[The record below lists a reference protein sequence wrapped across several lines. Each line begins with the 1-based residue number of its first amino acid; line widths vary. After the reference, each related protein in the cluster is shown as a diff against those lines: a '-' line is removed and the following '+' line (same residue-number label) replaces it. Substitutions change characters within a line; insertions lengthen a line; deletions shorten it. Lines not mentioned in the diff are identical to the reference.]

1 MPAVRIPI
9 ISEFSDAGIKQAQY
23 EFGKLDSKVQKA
35 GYILN
40 KAILPAAAAFGTLT
54 QVIGPAVTAASN
66 MQESMSKVGVIFG
79 SGAKEVTNFASTAA
93 RQLGQSKQAVLDA
106 AGVFGTFG
114 KAAGLAGTDLAT
126 FSNDFTT
133 LATDLA
139 SFNNT
144 TPEEAVQAIGAALRG
159 EAEPLRRFGVL
170 LDDAT
175 LKAEAM
181 KLGIYD
187 GSGALTAQQKILA
200 AQSAIYKQTADAQG
214 DFARTA
220 DGLANKQRTLSA
232 LFDDFQVNLGNQILP
247 KVNEFVDVI
256 LALNDAYANLPGP
269 IKTASDRLIDFG
281 KIAQRISNPISALYT
296 ILKGV
301 IGLVGDEETF
311 GAYNKNLGV
320 SAAQQMRVAD
330 AAGIERRAIQASTEA
345 KGKSSKATKELTD
358 AQKRLAEE
366 ISKARSEIEQRLN
379 TALSNAQS
387 QLDAA
392 RNAYDNFRD
401 SISSS
406 ITGTLSF
413 TDALKEAVDA
423 KGTFIGGLTVMANR
437 SKLFGERV
445 ATLLQMGLSETAL
458 RKVLEAGVEAG
469 TFIADELINGGADAI
484 KQTNDLVQALED
496 VANKLGVDAA
506 DQFYA
511 AGVTQGEA
519 MVAGIKSVLNDFTAR
534 LADGNLTL
542 PQVKAIGAAADAAL
556 GAVTPGMSA
565 PNGPSFS
572 PDYWSGIDFGGGDI
586 TVNVSGGL
594 ATSAEIGQAVVDSI
608 RAYNRATGPAR
619 IEVSGYV

>member
-1 MPAVRIPI
+1 MAIRIPI
-9 ISEFSDAGIKQAQY
+9 VSEFSDKGIKQAQY
-23 EFGKLDSKVQKA
+23 EFNKLDNNVQKA
-35 GYILN
+35 GYVLQR
-40 KAILPAAAAFGTLT
+40 AILPAVAAFGTLT
-54 QVIGPAVTAASN
+54 RVIGPAVQAASN
-66 MQESMSKVGVIFG
+66 MEESMSKVGVIFG
-79 SGAKEVTNFASTAA
+79 AGAKEVTKFADTAA

-181 KLGIYD
+181 RLGIYK

-200 AQSAIYKQTADAQG
+200 AQAAIYKQTGDAQG

-220 DGLANKQRTLSA
+220 DGLANKQRILSA
-232 LFDDFQVNLGNQILP
+232 LIDNYQAQLGQKLLP
-247 KVNEFVDVI
+247 KVNELVD
-256 LALNDAYANLPGP
+256 LTLQAQNAFGNLPDP
-269 IKTASDRLIDFG
+269 VKKSAASFSDLLNKITKLINPLASTLDIIKRVFG
-281 KIAQRISNPISALYT
+281 YFQ
-296 ILKGV
+296 
-301 IGLVGDEETF
+301 DEETF
-311 GAYNKNLGV
+311 GAYNKNLGI

-330 AAGIERRAIQASTEA
+330 TAGLERRALQLSNEEKN
-345 KGKSSKATKELTD
+345 KGTKATKELTE
-358 AQKRLAEE
+358 AQKKLQERIAQARTEIGNRLAD
-366 ISKARSEIEQRLN
+366 
-379 TALSNAQS
+379 ALSTAES
-387 QLDAA
+387 KLDSAK
-392 RNAYDNFRD
+392 NAYDNFRE

-413 TDALKEAVDA
+413 SDALQEAVDA
-423 KGTFIGGLTVMANR
+423 KGSFIGGLTVMANR

-445 ATLLQMGLSETAL
+445 STLLKMGLSQSAL
-458 RKVLEAGVEAG
+458 RQVIDAGVEAG

-484 KQTNDLVQALED
+484 KKTNDLVQALQD
-496 VANKLGVDAA
+496 VADALGKNAA
-506 DQFYA
+506 DEFYL

-519 MVAGIKSVLNDFTAR
+519 MVAGIKSVLDEYTAK
-534 LADGNLTL
+534 LDQPNLTL
-542 PQVKAIGAAADAAL
+542 PEIKAIGAAADAAITGTGAPVTAPTAPTFDVAEFQRNRL
-556 GAVTPGMSA
+556 GDQYNVAVYG
-565 PNGPSFS
+565 
-572 PDYWSGIDFGGGDI
+572 GI
-586 TVNVSGGL
+586 S
-594 ATSAEIGQAVVDSI
+594 TSAEIGQQVVDSI
-608 RAYNRATGPAR
+608 RAYNRSAGPAR

>member
-1 MPAVRIPI
+1 MAIRIPI
-9 ISEFSDAGIKQAQY
+9 ISEFSDKGIKQAQY
-23 EFGKLDSKVQKA
+23 EFNKLDSNVQKA
-35 GYILN
+35 GYVLN

-170 LDDAT
+170 LNDAT

-181 KLGIYD
+181 RLGIYK
-187 GSGALTAQQKILA
+187 GSGALTQQQKILA
-200 AQSAIYKQTADAQG
+200 AQAAIYKQTSDAQG

-232 LFDDFQVNLGNQILP
+232 LIDNYQVQLGQQLLP
-247 KVNEFVDVI
+247 KVNRLVD
-256 LALNDAYANLPGP
+256 LTLDAETAFSDLPDP
-269 IKTASDRLIDFG
+269 IKNTTSAFGNLVENVTKLINPLMSTLGLFEKIFG
-281 KIAQRISNPISALYT
+281 FFK
-296 ILKGV
+296 
-301 IGLVGDEETF
+301 DEETF
-311 GAYNKNLGV
+311 GAYNKNQRM
-320 SAAQQMRVAD
+320 SQQQMMRVAD
-330 AAGIERRAIQASTEA
+330 AAGIQRRELLGLDDTT
-345 KGKSSKATKELTD
+345 KKTGKSTKELTD

-366 ISKARSEIEQRLN
+366 ITKARSEIEQRLT
-379 TALSNAQS
+379 TALSDAESRLN
-387 QLDAA
+387 AA
-392 RNAYDNFRD
+392 RSAYDAFRD

-406 ITGTLSF
+406 VTGTLSF

-484 KQTNDLVQALED
+484 RQTNELVQALQD
-496 VANKLGVDAA
+496 VANKLGIDAA

-511 AGVTQGEA
+511 AGVSQGEA
-519 MVAGIKSVLNDFTAR
+519 MVAGIKSVLDDFTAR

-556 GAVTPGMSA
+556 GAVTPGMGA
-565 PNGPSFS
+565 PTGPSFG
-572 PDYWSGIDFGGGDI
+572 PDYWAGIDFGGNTYNVNI
-586 TVNVSGGL
+586 TGGF
-594 ATSAEIGQAVVDSI
+594 ATTAEIGKASVDAI

>member
-1 MPAVRIPI
+1 MAIRIPI
-9 ISEFSDAGIKQAQY
+9 ISEFSDKGIKQAQY
-23 EFGKLDSKVQKA
+23 ELGKLDSNVQKA

-40 KAILPAAAAFGTLT
+40 RAILPAAAAFGTLT

-79 SGAKEVTNFASTAA
+79 SGAKEVTNFAQTAA
-93 RQLGQSKQAVLDA
+93 RELGQSKQAVLDA
-106 AGVFGTFG
+106 AGIFGTFG

-126 FSNDFTT
+126 FSNDFTK

-200 AQSAIYKQTADAQG
+200 AQAAIYKQTADAQG

-247 KVNEFVDVI
+247 KVNELVDLV
-256 LALNDAYANLPGP
+256 LALNDAYANLPAP
-269 IKTASDRLIDFG
+269 IKTATDRLIDFG
-281 KIAQRISNPISALYT
+281 AIAQSISNPVSGLYT
-296 ILKGV
+296 ILKGILGV
-301 IGLVGDEETF
+301 FSDEETF

-330 AAGIERRAIQASTEA
+330 TAGIERRAIQASTET
-345 KGKSSKATKELTD
+345 KGKASKATKELTD

-366 ISKARSEIEQRLN
+366 ISKARTEIEQRLN

-406 ITGTLSF
+406 VTGTLSF
-413 TDALKEAVDA
+413 TEALKEAVDA

-496 VANKLGVDAA
+496 VANKLGIDAA

-511 AGVTQGEA
+511 AGVNQGEA
-519 MVAGIKSVLNDFTAR
+519 MVAGIKSVLDDFTAR
-534 LADGNLTL
+534 LADNNLTL
-542 PQVKAIGAAADAAL
+542 PQVKAIGAAADTAL
-556 GAVTPGMSA
+556 GNVGGGMIA
-565 PNGPSFS
+565 PSGPTFS
-572 PDYWSGIDFGGGDI
+572 DDYWAGINFGPGDI
-586 TVNVSGGL
+586 NVSINGGL
-594 ATSAEIGQAVVDSI
+594 STSAEIGQAVVDSI
-608 RAYNRATGPAR
+608 RAYNRSAGPAR
-619 IEVSGYV
+619 IEVEPYL

>member
-1 MPAVRIPI
+1 MAIRIPI
-9 ISEFSDAGIKQAQY
+9 ISEFSDKGIKQAQY
-23 EFGKLDSKVQKA
+23 EFNKLDSNVQKA
-35 GYILN
+35 GYVLN

-79 SGAKEVTNFASTAA
+79 AGAKEVEAFAQSAA
-93 RQLGQSKQAVLDA
+93 RNLGQSKQAVLDA

-114 KAAGLAGTDLAT
+114 KAAGLAGEDLAL

-200 AQSAIYKQTADAQG
+200 AQAAIYKQTSDAQG

-232 LFDDFQVNLGNQILP
+232 LIDNYQAQLGQQLLP
-247 KVNEFVDVI
+247 KVNELVD
-256 LALNDAYANLPGP
+256 LTLEAESAFANLPDPVKNSAGAFGDLLDKVNKLINP
-269 IKTASDRLIDFG
+269 LASTLDIVKRIFG
-281 KIAQRISNPISALYT
+281 FFS
-296 ILKGV
+296 
-301 IGLVGDEETF
+301 DEQTF
-311 GAYNKNLGV
+311 GAYNENLGV

-330 AAGIERRAIQASTEA
+330 AAGIERRAIQQSNEV
-345 KGKSSKATKELTD
+345 KGKGTKATKELTQANKD
-358 AQKRLAEE
+358 LENQIA
-366 ISKARSEIEQRLN
+366 KARTEIEQRLN
-379 TALSNAQS
+379 SALSDAQS
-387 QLDAA
+387 RLDAA
-392 RNAYDNFRD
+392 NNAYGSFGA
-401 SISSS
+401 SIKNS

-445 ATLLQMGLSETAL
+445 STLLKMGLSESAL
-458 RKVLEAGVEAG
+458 QKVLDAGVEAG

-484 KQTNDLVQALED
+484 RQTNELVQALEN
-496 VANKLGVDAA
+496 VANKLGKDAA
-506 DQFYA
+506 EEFYG
-511 AGVTQGEA
+511 AGVAQGEA
-519 MVAGIKSVLNDFTAR
+519 MVAGIKAVLDDFMAR
-534 LADGNLTL
+534 LDSDKLTL
-542 PQVKAIGAAADAAL
+542 PEIKAIGASADAAL
-556 GAVTPGMSA
+556 SA
-565 PNGPSFS
+565 ATNAPSVPMAPTFGEG
-572 PDYWSGIDFGGGDI
+572 YWAGLPGGDVNI
-586 TVNVSGGL
+586 TVNGVLSNAQTGETIIN
-594 ATSAEIGQAVVDSI
+594 AM
-608 RAYNRATGPAR
+608 RAYNRSAGPAR

>member
-1 MPAVRIPI
+1 MAIRIPI
-9 ISEFSDAGIKQAQY
+9 ISEFSDKGIKQAQY
-23 EFGKLDSKVQKA
+23 EFNKLDSNVQKA
-35 GYILN
+35 GYVLN

-79 SGAKEVTNFASTAA
+79 SGAKEVTNFAQTAA

-106 AGVFGTFG
+106 AGIFGTFG
-114 KAAGLAGTDLAT
+114 KAAGLAGTDLAA

-175 LKAEAM
+175 LKAEATT
-181 KLGIYD
+181 LGIYK
-187 GSGALTAQQKILA
+187 GSGALTQQQKILA
-200 AQSAIYKQTADAQG
+200 AQAAIYKQTGDAQG

-232 LFDDFQVNLGNQILP
+232 LIDNYQVQLGQELLP
-247 KVNEFVDVI
+247 KVNRLVD
-256 LALNDAYANLPGP
+256 LTLDAETAFSDLPDP
-269 IKTASDRLIDFG
+269 IKNTTSAFGNLVENVTKLINPLMSTLGLFEKIFG
-281 KIAQRISNPISALYT
+281 FFK
-296 ILKGV
+296 
-301 IGLVGDEETF
+301 DEETF
-311 GAYNKNLGV
+311 GAYNKNQRM
-320 SAAQQMRVAD
+320 SQQQMMRVAD
-330 AAGIERRAIQASTEA
+330 AAGIQRRELLGLDDTT
-345 KGKSSKATKELTD
+345 KKTSKTTKELTD
-358 AQKRLAEE
+358 AQKRLADE
-366 ISKARSEIEQRLN
+366 ITKTRNEIEQRLN
-379 TALSNAQS
+379 SALSDAQS
-387 QLDAA
+387 RLDAA
-392 RNAYDNFRD
+392 RSAYDNFRD

-413 TDALKEAVDA
+413 SDALKEAVDA

-484 KQTNDLVQALED
+484 KQTNELVQALED

-519 MVAGIKSVLNDFTAR
+519 MVAGIKSVLDDFTAR

-542 PQVKAIGAAADAAL
+542 PQVKAIGAAADEAL
-556 GAVTPGMSA
+556 GNVGGGMGA
-565 PNGPSFS
+565 PSGPVFS
-572 PDYWSGIDFGGGDI
+572 DDYWSGINFGPSDVTINVNGGI
-586 TVNVSGGL
+586 S
-594 ATSAEIGQAVVDSI
+594 TSAEIGQAVVDSI
-608 RAYNRATGPAR
+608 RAYNRSAGPAR

>member
-1 MPAVRIPI
+1 MAIRIPI
-9 ISEFSDAGIKQAQY
+9 ISEFSDKGIKQAQY
-23 EFGKLDSKVQKA
+23 EFNKLDSNVQKA
-35 GYILN
+35 GYVLN

-106 AGVFGTFG
+106 AGIFGTFG

-175 LKAEAM
+175 LKAEATT
-181 KLGIYD
+181 LGIYK
-187 GSGALTAQQKILA
+187 GSGALTQQQKILA

-269 IKTASDRLIDFG
+269 VKTATTRLIDFG
-281 KIAQRISNPISALYT
+281 RIAQSISNPISGLYT

-311 GAYNKNLGV
+311 GAYNKNQRM
-320 SAAQQMRVAD
+320 SQQQMMRVAD
-330 AAGIERRAIQASTEA
+330 AAGIQRRELSGLDDTT
-345 KGKSSKATKELTD
+345 KKTGKSTKELTD

-366 ISKARSEIEQRLN
+366 ITKARSEIEQRLT
-379 TALSNAQS
+379 TALSDAESRLN
-387 QLDAA
+387 AA
-392 RNAYDNFRD
+392 RSAYDGFRD

-406 ITGTLSF
+406 VTGTLSF

-484 KQTNDLVQALED
+484 RQTNELVQALQD
-496 VANKLGVDAA
+496 VADKLGKDAA
-506 DQFYA
+506 DEFYS
-511 AGVTQGEA
+511 AGVAQGEA
-519 MVAGIKSVLNDFTAR
+519 MVAGIKSVLEDFMAR
-534 LADGNLTL
+534 LANENLTL
-542 PQVKAIGAAADAAL
+542 PQVKAIGAAAEAAL
-556 GAVTPGMSA
+556 GGVTPGMEA
-565 PNGPSFS
+565 PSGPSFG
-572 PDYWSGIDFGGGDI
+572 PDYWAGIDFGGN
-586 TVNVSGGL
+586 TYNVNINGGF
-594 ATSAEIGQAVVDSI
+594 ATSAEIGKASVDAI

>member
-1 MPAVRIPI
+1 MAIRIPI
-9 ISEFSDAGIKQAQY
+9 ISEFSDKGIKQAQY
-23 EFGKLDSKVQKA
+23 EFNKLDSNVQKA
-35 GYILN
+35 GYVLN

-79 SGAKEVTNFASTAA
+79 AGAKEVEAFAQSAA
-93 RQLGQSKQAVLDA
+93 RNLGQSKQAVLDA

-126 FSNDFTT
+126 FSNDFTA

-200 AQSAIYKQTADAQG
+200 AQAAIYKQTSDAQG

-232 LFDDFQVNLGNQILP
+232 LLDNYQVQLGQEILP
-247 KVNEFVDVI
+247 KVNELVD
-256 LALNDAYANLPGP
+256 LTLEAESAFGNLPDPVKNAAGAFTDLTD
-269 IKTASDRLIDFG
+269 KLTKLISPLSGTLELVKRIFDFF
-281 KIAQRISNPISALYT
+281 S
-296 ILKGV
+296 
-301 IGLVGDEETF
+301 DEETF
-311 GAYNKNLGV
+311 GAYNENLGV

-330 AAGIERRAIQASTEA
+330 AAGIERRAIMSSNEA
-345 KGKSSKATKELTD
+345 KGKGTKATKDLTE
-358 AQKRLAEE
+358 ANKKLEE
-366 ISKARSEIEQRLN
+366 QIAKARTEIEQKLN

-387 QLDAA
+387 QLDTA
-392 RNAYDNFRD
+392 RNAYNSFRD
-401 SISSS
+401 SITSS
-406 ITGTLSF
+406 ITGTLNF

-445 ATLLQMGLSETAL
+445 ATLLQMGLSENAL
-458 RKVLEAGVEAG
+458 RKVIDAGVEAG
-469 TFIADELINGGADAI
+469 TFIADELINGGSDAI
-484 KQTNDLVQALED
+484 RQTNELVQALET
-496 VANKLGVDAA
+496 VANKLGTDAA
-506 DQFYA
+506 DQFYG
-511 AGVTQGEA
+511 AGVQQGEA
-519 MVAGIKSVLNDFTAR
+519 MVAGIKAVLDDFTAR
-534 LADGNLTL
+534 LAVDGLTL
-542 PQVKAIGAAADAAL
+542 PQIQAIGTAADTAIGL
-556 GAVTPGMSA
+556 VTGAPTMPTA
-565 PNGPSFS
+565 PVFGD
-572 PDYWSGIDFGGGDI
+572 DYWAGLPGGDVNIEI
-586 TVNVSGGL
+586 TGGL

-608 RAYNRATGPAR
+608 RAYNRSAGPAR

>member
-1 MPAVRIPI
+1 MAIRIPI
-9 ISEFSDAGIKQAQY
+9 ISEFSDKGIKQAQY
-23 EFGKLDSKVQKA
+23 EFNKLDSNVQKA
-35 GYILN
+35 GYVLN

-79 SGAKEVTNFASTAA
+79 AGAKEVEAFAQSAA
-93 RQLGQSKQAVLDA
+93 RNLGQSKQAVLDA

-114 KAAGLAGTDLAT
+114 KAAGLAGEDLAL

-200 AQSAIYKQTADAQG
+200 AQAAIYKQTSDAQG

-232 LFDDFQVNLGNQILP
+232 LIDNYQAQLGQQLLP
-247 KVNEFVDVI
+247 KVNELVD
-256 LALNDAYANLPGP
+256 LTLEAESAFANLPDPVKNSAGAFGDLLDKVNKLINP
-269 IKTASDRLIDFG
+269 LASTLDIVKRIFG
-281 KIAQRISNPISALYT
+281 FFS
-296 ILKGV
+296 
-301 IGLVGDEETF
+301 DEQTF
-311 GAYNKNLGV
+311 GAYNENLGV

-330 AAGIERRAIQASTEA
+330 AAGIERRAIQQSNET
-345 KGKSSKATKELTD
+345 KGKGTKATKELTQANKD
-358 AQKRLAEE
+358 LENQIA
-366 ISKARSEIEQRLN
+366 KARTEIEQRLN
-379 TALSNAQS
+379 SALSDAQS
-387 QLDAA
+387 KLDAA
-392 RNAYDNFRD
+392 NNAYGSFGA
-401 SISSS
+401 SIKNS

-445 ATLLQMGLSETAL
+445 STLLEMGLSESAL
-458 RKVLEAGVEAG
+458 QKVLDAGVEAG
-469 TFIADELINGGADAI
+469 TFIADELINGGSDAI
-484 KQTNDLVQALED
+484 RQTNELVQALEN
-496 VANKLGVDAA
+496 VANKLGKDAA
-506 DQFYA
+506 EEFYG
-511 AGVTQGEA
+511 AGVQQGEA
-519 MVAGIKSVLNDFTAR
+519 MVAGIKAVLDDFTAR
-534 LADGNLTL
+534 LAVDGLTL
-542 PQVKAIGAAADAAL
+542 PQIQAIGTAADAAL
-556 GAVTPGMSA
+556 DGATGA
-565 PNGPSFS
+565 PTMPTAPVFND
-572 PDYWSGIDFGGGDI
+572 DYWAGLPGGDVNI
-586 TVNVSGGL
+586 TVNGVLSNAQTGETIIN
-594 ATSAEIGQAVVDSI
+594 AM
-608 RAYNRATGPAR
+608 RAYNRSAGPAR

>member
-1 MPAVRIPI
+1 MAIRIPI
-9 ISEFSDAGIKQAQY
+9 ISEFSDKGIKQAQY
-23 EFGKLDSKVQKA
+23 EFNKLDSNVQKA
-35 GYILN
+35 GYVLN

-54 QVIGPAVTAASN
+54 QVIGPAVQAASN

-79 SGAKEVTNFASTAA
+79 SGAKEVTNFAQTAA
-93 RQLGQSKQAVLDA
+93 RELGQSKQAVLDA
-106 AGVFGTFG
+106 AGIFGTFG

-126 FSNDFTT
+126 FSNDFTK

-232 LFDDFQVNLGNQILP
+232 LIDNYQAQLGQELLP
-247 KVNEFVDVI
+247 KVNELVD
-256 LALNDAYANLPGP
+256 LTLEAETAFGNLPDPVKDAAGAFTDLTD
-269 IKTASDRLIDFG
+269 KLTKLISPLTGTLELVKRIFDFF
-281 KIAQRISNPISALYT
+281 
-296 ILKGV
+296 
-301 IGLVGDEETF
+301 GDEETF

-330 AAGIERRAIQASTEA
+330 AAGIERRAIQSSNEA
-345 KGKSSKATKELTD
+345 KGKGTKATKDLTE
-358 AQKRLAEE
+358 ANKKLEE
-366 ISKARSEIEQRLN
+366 QIAKARTEIEQRLN
-379 TALSNAQS
+379 TTLSNAQS
-387 QLDAA
+387 QLDTA
-392 RNAYDNFRD
+392 RNAYNSFRD
-401 SISSS
+401 SITSS
-406 ITGTLSF
+406 ITGTLNF

-445 ATLLQMGLSETAL
+445 ATLLQMGLSESAL
-458 RKVLEAGVEAG
+458 RKVIDAGVEAG

-484 KQTNDLVQALED
+484 KQTNELVQALEN
-496 VANKLGVDAA
+496 VANKLGKDAA
-506 DQFYA
+506 DQFYG
-511 AGVTQGEA
+511 AGVQQGEA
-519 MVAGIKSVLNDFTAR
+519 MVAGIKAVLDDFTAR
-534 LADGNLTL
+534 LAVDGLTL
-542 PQVKAIGAAADAAL
+542 PQITAIGESADSAL
-556 GAVTPGMSA
+556 GLATGA
-565 PNGPSFS
+565 PSVPTAPVFGD
-572 PDYWSGIDFGGGDI
+572 DYWAGLPGGD
-586 TVNVSGGL
+586 VNISVNGGI

-608 RAYNRATGPAR
+608 RAYNRSSGPAR